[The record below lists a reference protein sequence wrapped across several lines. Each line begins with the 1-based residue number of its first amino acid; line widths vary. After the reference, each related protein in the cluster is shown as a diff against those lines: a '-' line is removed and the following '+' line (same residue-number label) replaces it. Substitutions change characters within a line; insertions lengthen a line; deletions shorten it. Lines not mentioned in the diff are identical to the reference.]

1 MKYHMLR
8 TERVIQELKEHG
20 FKDAAA
26 FLEEK
31 IA

>member
-20 FKDAAA
+20 FNDAAA
-26 FLEEK
+26 FLEKK